1 MAAASLKRLQ
11 LLSRKS
17 LLRPLAVSSSS
28 RLFSTSPTFPPV
40 NSSLFDPDNYGSNGS
55 PIQQWIK
62 PSYAHET
69 DECLKIRSDMPGV
82 GKKEVEVL
90 VKGNQLTVRGKR
102 EFKEELGFDWMYKA
116 TYHISADSYNLN
128 KIKAEI
134 KNGVLKVE
142 VPKVKNGHKGSESG
156 GESYVAVD

>member
-1 MAAASLKRLQ
+1 MF
-11 LLSRKS
+11 LL
-17 LLRPLAVSSSS
+17 
-28 RLFSTSPTFPPV
+28 
-40 NSSLFDPDNYGSNGS
+40 
-55 PIQQWIK
+55 
-62 PSYAHET
+62 ET

-90 VKGNQLTVRGKR
+90 VKGNQLIVRGKR
-102 EFKEELGFDWMYKA
+102 EFKEELGLDWMYKA
-116 TYHISADSYNLN
+116 TYHISADRYNLN